1 MMVIFKSSNKKASDI
16 VLHKSLELIT
26 FAIILKLLISF
37 FQTDL
42 NFQNKK
48 KYVSFLKFKRD
59 FQQYGLKK
67 ARSYEIILHWLKNR
81 LSRNQFLI
89 LSGILVGCTAGLA
102 GVILKTIVH
111 NIHHFITHD
120 VHFEYQIIFYIIFPF
135 LGIVLTAA
143 IVIAIFKGQDRKGIG
158 AILYEIAQN
167 SSIVSNVKMYSQI
180 IQSAVTVGLGG
191 SAGIE
196 SPIAVTGAAIGS
208 NYARTYRLSY
218 KERTLLLAAGATAGI
233 ASAFNAPIAGIMFA
247 FEILLTGV
255 VFTDFIPLVVAAV
268 CGSLLSRVLLQE
280 DILFRFY
287 TREPFNY
294 LNVPYYLILGVITG
308 LYARYFVVV
317 SQKVEHFINGLKLT
331 RLRKAMFGGA
341 VLSLL
346 CVLFPPLFG
355 EGYDTV
361 KDFTNGNVNS
371 VIHNSFFR
379 YFEIKQW
386 TIIIF
391 LILVCLL
398 KAFATSFTIF
408 SGGNGGNFA
417 PSLFAG
423 GSVGFLFAVICQNL
437 GFTDVPVTNLI
448 LVGMAG
454 AMSGVLYAPLT
465 AIFLIA
471 ESSFGYDLFI
481 PLMIVAVISYLI
493 AKWFAPIS
501 PELKTLAD
509 QGKIFTHQHDSNLL
523 SSLQTKDFIDFDS
536 QTINENASLQD
547 LYDLISNGRKNN
559 FAVIDDNHQLKGTL
573 TLDDVRPYLFNE
585 NEKLNLSK
593 LVKVPAAVVMLS
605 DKPMKIIQTFDDTST
620 WNLPVV
626 DEENRFIGFISKSA
640 ILTSYRQL
648 LKDYS

>member
-1 MMVIFKSSNKKASDI
+1 MKI
-16 VLHKSLELIT
+16 H
-26 FAIILKLLISF
+26 
-37 FQTDL
+37 
-42 NFQNKK
+42 NKK
-48 KYVSFLKFKRD
+48 KYLSFLKFKRD
-59 FQQYGLKK
+59 FQEYGLEK
-67 ARSYEIILHWLKNR
+67 ARSYELILHWLNNR
-81 LSRNQFLI
+81 LSRNQFLV

-102 GVILKTIVH
+102 GVILKTLVH
-111 NIHHFITHD
+111 TIHNFITHI
-120 VHFEYQIIFYIIFPF
+120 HFEYQILFYIVFPF
-135 LGIVLTAA
+135 LGIVLTTA
-143 IVIAIFKGQDRKGIG
+143 IVITLFKGQDRKGIG

-167 SSIVSNVKMYSQI
+167 SSIVASVKMYSQV

-191 SAGIE
+191 SAGLE

-208 NYARTYRLSY
+208 NYAQTYRLSY

-287 TREPFNY
+287 AREAFNY
-294 LNVPYYLILGVITG
+294 KNVPYYLILGIVTG
-308 LYARYFVVV
+308 LYARYFVVI
-317 SQKVEHFINGLKLT
+317 SQKVEHFIKGLKLS
-331 RLRKAMFGGA
+331 RMRKAMFGGL

-355 EGYDTV
+355 EGYETV
-361 KDFTNGNVNS
+361 KAFTNGS
-371 VIHNSFFR
+371 THSIIRNSFFR
-379 YFEIKQW
+379 YFEIGDW

-391 LILVCLL
+391 LVLVCLL

-423 GSVGFLFAVICQNL
+423 GTVGYLFALVCQHI
-437 GFTDVPVTNLI
+437 GFTEVPVTNLV

-481 PLMIVAVISYLI
+481 PLMIVSIISYLI
-493 AKWFAPIS
+493 AKWFSPIS
-501 PELKTLAD
+501 PELKSLAD
-509 QGKIFTHQHDSNLL
+509 QGKIFTSKHDKNLL
-523 SSLQTKDFIDFDS
+523 FALRTEDFIDKFS
-536 QTINENASLQD
+536 ETINENASVND
-547 LYDLISNGRKNN
+547 LFELVKNGNKNIY
-559 FAVIDDNHQLKGTL
+559 AATDEAGKLKGIL
-573 TLDDVRPYLFNE
+573 TLDDIRPYLFNKEIDNLQTVAQIMKTPPAVIYRE
-585 NEKLNLSK
+585 NQPLEILQ
-593 LVKVPAAVVMLS
+593 
-605 DKPMKIIQTFDDTST
+605 IFDDTGV
-620 WNLPVV
+620 WNLPVTS
-626 DEENRFIGFISKSA
+626 ENNDFIGFISKSS
-640 ILTSYRQL
+640 ILMSYRQL
-648 LKDYS
+648 LKEYSD

>member
-1 MMVIFKSSNKKASDI
+1 M
-16 VLHKSLELIT
+16 
-26 FAIILKLLISF
+26 
-37 FQTDL
+37 

-81 LSRNQFLI
+81 LSRNQFLV

-268 CGSLLSRVLLQE
+268 CGSLLSRILLQE

-294 LNVPYYLILGVITG
+294 LNVPYYLILGIITG

-317 SQKVEHFINGLKLT
+317 SQKVEHFINGLNLS
-331 RLRKAMFGGA
+331 RLKKAMFGGV

-386 TIIIF
+386 TIILF

-423 GSVGFLFAVICQNL
+423 GSVGFLFAVVCQNL
-437 GFTDVPVTNLI
+437 GFSDVPITNLI

-559 FAVIDDNHQLKGTL
+559 FAVIDDDRQLKGTL

-605 DKPMKIIQTFDDTST
+605 DKPVKIIQTFDDTST

-626 DEENRFIGFISKSA
+626 DEENKFIGFISKSA